1 MVIQRQKAKKP
12 RLPRG
17 QGRARPTRVMTQG
30 EASKLCDWVH
40 QNGFKKAP
48 SVNQALAGKHI
59 SRFAKTTH
67 LIPLIVMQLRS
78 SSFQGSERR
87 FTQIRAS
94 SREKARR
101 GPQKGRARGKSSRG
115 GT

>member
-1 MVIQRQKAKKP
+1 MAIQRQKAKKP

-17 QGRARPTRVMTQG
+17 EGRPRPTRVMTQG

-48 SVNQALAGKHI
+48 SVNQALAGKYI

-67 LIPLIVMQLRS
+67 LIPMIVTQLRS
-78 SSFQGSERR
+78 RSFQGSDRR
-87 FTQIRAS
+87 STQNRAS
-94 SREKARR
+94 
-101 GPQKGRARGKSSRG
+101 
-115 GT
+115 